1 MAPCCLSLHC
11 SISMEFTTF
20 HSKYLKR
27 PAVIALKGHASG
39 FASYNPFLLQIVLL
53 WTCCSEHSKV
63 AFLSSFYYAPLTLV
77 VLPSAINLSK
87 ESLHLL
93 EFAARTHWAPTIPVP
108 CQVLFSKHMITL
120 INKNSVFWQ
129 KSINVLWFGWTKQW
143 TPAKNEEA
151 NADTPKAAV
160 PWMNARD
167 WLQKWTNACETLY
180 LNAQL

>member
-63 AFLSSFYYAPLTLV
+63 AFLSSFYCAPLTFLV
-77 VLPSAINLSK
+77 LLSTINLSN
-87 ESLHLL
+87 
-93 EFAARTHWAPTIPVP
+93 F
-108 CQVLFSKHMITL
+108 TL
-120 INKNSVFWQ
+120 
-129 KSINVLWFGWTKQW
+129 
-143 TPAKNEEA
+143 A
-151 NADTPKAAV
+151 
-160 PWMNARD
+160 
-167 WLQKWTNACETLY
+167 
-180 LNAQL
+180 